1 MRHLTLTL
9 ICSVLALFAGL
20 NTASAG
26 IRTQDV
32 EYTQGGITLVG
43 YLAYDDKIKGK
54 RPGVLVVHEWTG
66 LGPYVKKR
74 CEELAKLG
82 YVAFGAD
89 IYGKGVRPATHE
101 EAGKVS
107 GMYIKDRALMRARV
121 KAGLAEL
128 LKNDMVDPARV
139 AAIGYC
145 FGGAAVLE
153 LARSG
158 ADIAGVV
165 TFHGMLANPD
175 PANARNIK
183 AKVLVQQG
191 ADDPFVDQKQVDA
204 FIDEMRKTKTDWR
217 MIIYGGAVHS
227 FTVPD
232 AGNDPSK
239 GMAYNESADSR
250 SWQAMMDFFGEIF
263 K

>member
-1 MRHLTLTL
+1 MRLITLTL
-9 ICSVLALFAGL
+9 ICSMLALFAGL
-20 NTASAG
+20 DTASAG

-32 EYTQGGITLVG
+32 EYTQGGIVLEG
-43 YLAYDDKIKGK
+43 YLAYDDGIKGK
-54 RPGVLVVHEWTG
+54 RPGVLVVHDWTG
-66 LGPYVKKR
+66 LGPYVKRR

-89 IYGKGVRPATHE
+89 IYGKGVRPKTHE

-107 GMYIKDRALMRARV
+107 GMYVKDRSLMRARV

-128 LKNDMVDPARV
+128 INSDMVDPARV
-139 AAIGYC
+139 AVIGYC

-153 LARSG
+153 LARGG

-175 PANARNIK
+175 PDNAKNIK

-204 FIDEMRKTKTDWR
+204 FIDEMRRTKTDWR
-217 MIIYGGAVHS
+217 MIIYSGAVHS
-227 FTVPD
+227 FTVPE
-232 AGNDPSK
+232 AGSDPSK
-239 GMAYNESADSR
+239 GMAYNESADRR

>member
-1 MRHLTLTL
+1 MRYITLTL
-9 ICSVLALFAGL
+9 ISSIFALFACL

-26 IRTQDV
+26 LRTHDV
-32 EYTQGGITLVG
+32 EYTQGDIVLVG
-43 YLAYDDKIKGK
+43 YLAYDDGFTGK

-66 LGPYVKKR
+66 IGPYVKMR
-74 CEELAKLG
+74 CDQLAKLG
-82 YVAFGAD
+82 YIAFAAD

-107 GMYIKDRALMRARV
+107 GMYVKDRGLMRARV
-121 KAGLAEL
+121 KAGLAQL

-175 PANARNIK
+175 PSNARNIK

-191 ADDPFVDQKQVDA
+191 ADDPFIDQKQVDA
-204 FIDEMRKTKTDWR
+204 FIDEMRKTKSYWR
-217 MIIYGGAVHS
+217 VIIYGGAVHS
-227 FTVPD
+227 FTVQE

-239 GMAYNESADSR
+239 GMAYNERADRR

>member
-1 MRHLTLTL
+1 MTLTF
-9 ICSVLALFAGL
+9 ICSFVALFAGL
-20 NTASAG
+20 NSASAG
-26 IRTQDV
+26 IRSQDV
-32 EYTQGGITLVG
+32 EYKQGGTTLVG
-43 YLAYDDKIKGK
+43 YLAYDDGIKGK
-54 RPGVLVVHEWTG
+54 RPGVLVVHDWTG
-66 LGPYVKKR
+66 LGSYVKKR
-74 CEELAKLG
+74 CGELAKLG

-89 IYGKGVRPATHE
+89 IYGKGVRPKTHE

-107 GMYIKDRALMRARV
+107 GMYVKDRAFLRDRV

-158 ADIAGVV
+158 SDIAGVV

-175 PANARNIK
+175 PDNAKNIK

-191 ADDPFVDQKQVDA
+191 ADDPIVDQKQVDA
-204 FIDEMRKTKTDWR
+204 FIDEMRKTKVDWR
-217 MIIYGGAVHS
+217 MDIYGGAVHS
-227 FTVPD
+227 FTVPE
-232 AGNDPSK
+232 AGSDPSK
-239 GMAYNESADSR
+239 GMAYNESADRR
-250 SWQAMMDFFGEIF
+250 SWQAMMDFFREIF